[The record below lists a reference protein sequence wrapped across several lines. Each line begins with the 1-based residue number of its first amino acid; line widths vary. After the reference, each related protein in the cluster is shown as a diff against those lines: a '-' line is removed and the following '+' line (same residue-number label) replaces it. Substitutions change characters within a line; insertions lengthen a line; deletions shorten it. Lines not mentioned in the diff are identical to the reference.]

1 MHKIKIMKKLLSLLL
16 IGGALFMTGCE
27 TTREIS
33 LNQDGS
39 GTLVTTTDMSGII
52 GMAKMAGQGKEE
64 MDKLEDKAIDTI
76 ILLDKMADS
85 LKDISAEE
93 RALVKKGKLGL
104 QMNFEEEKFITKL
117 ELPFSNPGQISKLDQ
132 ISARAMQDAVKK
144 QMPSEG
150 DSAAV
155 AGMPGGGDLP
165 QGSIEEY
172 FTTTYSKDFI
182 EKKLIKEKYDSVG
195 SDENMKALKEMTA
208 MGVGNSTLIINL
220 PRPAI
225 KAEGKNLTLSDD
237 KRKVTIA
244 ARAEDFFEDATQ
256 LEFRIEY

>member
-1 MHKIKIMKKLLSLLL
+1 MTKLLSLLL

-39 GTLVTTTDMSGII
+39 GTLVTTMDMSGII

-76 ILLDKMADS
+76 ISLDKMADS

-117 ELPFSNPGQISKLDQ
+117 EFPFSNPGQISKLDQ
-132 ISARAMQDAVKK
+132 ISAKAMQDAVKK
-144 QMPSEG
+144 QMPAEG
-150 DSAAV
+150 DSAM
-155 AGMPGGGDLP
+155 AGMPGAGDLP
-165 QGSIEEY
+165 QGSIEDY
-172 FTTTYSKDFI
+172 FTTTYSKGII
-182 EKKLIKEKYDSVG
+182 EKKLIQEKYDSVG

-208 MGVGNSTLIINL
+208 MGVGNNTLIINL
-220 PRPAI
+220 PRPAK
-225 KAEGKNLTLSDD
+225 KAEGKNVTLSDD
-237 KRKVTIA
+237 KKKVTIA
-244 ARAEDFFEDATQ
+244 ARAEDFFDDATQ